1 MIFFRKIS
9 KGHISAKKEKQV
21 ELRFLFSARCLVMFY
36 ICTKF
41 HENIF
46 DGGVTVL
53 VLYTSAADGLYL
65 YQVS

>member
-46 DGGVTVL
+46 DGFKVIDRKRLNTKVFKG
-53 VLYTSAADGLYL
+53 A
-65 YQVS
+65 